1 MRTRC
6 VLANAEG
13 SPPPSEYTAAAA
25 GASSRV
31 LFTHSPRESRA
42 PTLAREPTRARRLVE
57 LLLLLSREVRSGEDG
72 QRGRGMRGGREAA
85 TAAVVFFFLSR
96 PGCHFSRHAGRRAS
110 ERIRLGSRTGGGTH
124 HVGLDGAVGGG
135 VRDAGEREAGAHLV
149 VVEEGLVG
157 LVDGTGLGGGGARGD
172 GGRRGASAMR
182 SRSGAAT
189 GGCAAGGRLREIV
202 AKNSI
207 GATIPTIARIRWALR
222 SRRSVRTTTLPA
234 QEEQAPARQ
243 E

>member
-1 MRTRC
+1 MVSGVVEC
-6 VLANAEG
+6 VADG
-13 SPPPSEYTAAAA
+13 
-25 GASSRV
+25 
-31 LFTHSPRESRA
+31 
-42 PTLAREPTRARRLVE
+42 RR
-57 LLLLLSREVRSGEDG
+57 RRRRS
-72 QRGRGMRGGREAA
+72 
-85 TAAVVFFFLSR
+85 FFFLSR

-207 GATIPTIARIRWALR
+207 GATIPTIARKRWALR